1 MVSSK
6 GLGNGLEIE
15 VWVIPGYD
23 APTAEPF
30 ILVVRALAVNLLVSV
45 AGLAGNVSDDDRNC
59 PA

>member
-6 GLGNGLEIE
+6 GLSNGLEIE
-15 VWVIPGYD
+15 VWVIPGYN

-30 ILVVRALAVNLLVSV
+30 ILVAVNLLVSV
-45 AGLAGNVSDDDRNC
+45 AGLAGTVSDDDRNC